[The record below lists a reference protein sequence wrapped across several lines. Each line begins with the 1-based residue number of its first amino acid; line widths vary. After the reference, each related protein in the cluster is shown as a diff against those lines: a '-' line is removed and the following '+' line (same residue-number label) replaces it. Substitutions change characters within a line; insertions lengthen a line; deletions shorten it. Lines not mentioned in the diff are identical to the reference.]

1 MSPAISDACAVGLP
15 GSTSSRTRPKAW
27 PLARGSRTG
36 WTATPSHPLRGPPA
50 IKSRTALLGMA
61 SARRPATIVLIP
73 ITWPRASASGPPELP
88 GASRTLACTQV
99 WEPSARK
106 GPMAWITPVVSAPT
120 KPIGLPMAM
129 AISLS
134 FVRTVADSD
143 AHVAHGASAKNLRG
157 QRFANVFG
165 LQVRLDIFGTRNGV
179 SRQRDQ
185 DVTDDDASLVGRPI
199 GLNFEND
206 GSGFLFVLHRLAQLF
221 RETDRLQSHAE
232 IPARDAAF
240 FQ

>member
-1 MSPAISDACAVGLP
+1 
-15 GSTSSRTRPKAW
+15 
-27 PLARGSRTG
+27 
-36 WTATPSHPLRGPPA
+36 
-50 IKSRTALLGMA
+50 
-61 SARRPATIVLIP
+61 
-73 ITWPRASASGPPELP
+73 
-88 GASRTLACTQV
+88 
-99 WEPSARK
+99 
-106 GPMAWITPVVSAPT
+106 
-120 KPIGLPMAM
+120 M

-232 IPARDAAF
+232 IAARDAAL
-240 FQ
+240 FQQGFGDTIDSGSGYRNSAESRKARRSDSEDSAVRINYGAANSGGLQANVKPDVWGERGASPGAAFRDNEAHDSKRRHGATGACPPHDKRDAARLDG